1 MCHEGGMLRSR
12 AKRVSKTVKE
22 LDAFPK
28 VPESYVETSP
38 VGGTFSVVT
47 CCLILWLLY
56 AEISYYVD
64 ATFKFRFV
72 PDTEFDAKLKINVD
86 LTVAMP
92 CHVIG
97 ADILDSTGQN
107 VLQFGSLEQEDT
119 WFELS
124 PQQRL
129 HFDGM
134 RQVNSYLREEFHAVQ
149 ELLWRSGQATL
160 FGDMPKRS
168 VTPSTPSDA
177 CRIFGSLI
185 LNKVAGNFHITA
197 GHSLALPRGHI
208 HISAFMSESD
218 YNFTHRI
225 NRFSF
230 GDPSPGIVHPLEGDE
245 KITDRNTMLYQY
257 FVDIVPTEVNTF
269 LSRLSTYQYSVK
281 DHDRP
286 IDHHKGSHG
295 IPGIF
300 FKYDVSALKVQ
311 VTQERDSPIQFIVRL
326 CATIA
331 GICVVSGFI
340 NSFVQIVIN
349 ILKCKYTKE
358 PQHGA
363 TTEKLQVTAQPP
375 TRVPVSL
382 LQQDEASTN
391 IQPVDLTASVQKSP
405 DIITSHSILHT

>member
-1 MCHEGGMLRSR
+1 MLRSR
-12 AKRVSKTVKE
+12 AKNVSKTVKN

-47 CCLILWLLY
+47 CCLIVWLLY
-56 AEISYYVD
+56 AEISYYLD
-64 ATFKFRFV
+64 ANFKFRFV
-72 PDTEFDAKLKINVD
+72 PDTDFDAKLKINVD

-92 CHVIG
+92 CHAIG

-124 PQQRL
+124 PQQRR

-134 RQVNSYLREEFHAVQ
+134 RQVNSYLREEFHAIQ
-149 ELLWRSGQATL
+149 ELLWRSGQSTL
-160 FGDMPKRS
+160 FGDMPKRT
-168 VTPSTPSDA
+168 VNPSTPPDA
-177 CRIFGSLI
+177 CRIFGSLV

-230 GDPSPGIVHPLEGDE
+230 GDPSPGIIHPLEGDE
-245 KITDRNTMLYQY
+245 KITDQNTMLYQY
-257 FVDIVPTEVNTF
+257 FVDVVPTEVNTF
-269 LSRLSTYQYSVK
+269 LSRLDTYQYSVK
-281 DHDRP
+281 DHERP

-300 FKYDVSALKVQ
+300 FKYDMSALKVQ

-326 CATIA
+326 CAVIA
-331 GICVVSGFI
+331 GIYVTSGLI
-340 NSFVQIVIN
+340 NSFVQIVVN
-349 ILKCKYTKE
+349 ILKCKYIRK
-358 PQHGA
+358 PIQNVVA
-363 TTEKLQVTAQPP
+363 EKVQIPPGQP
-375 TRVPVSL
+375 THVPVSL
-382 LQQDEASTN
+382 LQNDEPTTN
-391 IQPVDLTASVQKSP
+391 IQTLDLTTGSVQKSP
-405 DIITSHSILHT
+405 DIITSHYVLHT